1 MPRKL
6 AKPEDKM
13 KRQLIA
19 NIKYE
24 SELRAIDRE
33 GQALVAHCSAGTYR
47 ERMKDPGKFTVDELA
62 RLANKFGVPI
72 QDLFKTRAVV
82 DE

>member
-19 NIKYE
+19 NIQYE
-24 SELRAIDRE
+24 AEIRSIDRE
-33 GQALVAHCSAGTYR
+33 GQALVAHCS
-47 ERMKDPGKFTVDELA
+47 ES
-62 RLANKFGVPI
+62 RLANKFGIPI
-72 QDLFKTRAVV
+72 QNLFKARVV
-82 DE
+82 CDE

>member
-1 MPRKL
+1 
-6 AKPEDKM
+6 M
-13 KRQLIA
+13 KRQLVA

-24 SELRAIDRE
+24 CDLRNIDRE
-33 GQALVAHCSAGTYR
+33 GQALVIHCSTNTYR

-72 QDLFKTRAVV
+72 QDLFKARAAI
-82 DE
+82 EK